1 MTTILAEQAPRFTL
15 PGLVFTG
22 LASPSR
28 GSSALC
34 TWRLE
39 IEAGFASPDAH
50 TLDRD
55 EVFMVVSGAIRL
67 SPDDAPV
74 GAGAVAVVAAGT
86 PIQVSNAGDG
96 PADVIVAIPAG
107 FSATTEDGTEIGTPP
122 WAV

>member
-1 MTTILAEQAPRFTL
+1 MTTIHAEEAPRFTL
-15 PGLVFTG
+15 PGLAFTG

-28 GSSALC
+28 GSAGLC

-55 EVFMVVSGAIRL
+55 EVFTVVAGSIRL
-67 SPDDAPV
+67 SPDGVPV
-74 GAGAVAVVAAGT
+74 GPGAAAVVAAGT

-96 PADVIVAIPAG
+96 PAEVIVAVTAG
-107 FSATTEDGTEIGTPP
+107 FRATAEDGTELGTPP
-122 WAV
+122 WAL

>member
-1 MTTILAEQAPRFTL
+1 MTVIHADLAPRFTL

-28 GSSALC
+28 GSSDLC

-39 IEAGFASPDAH
+39 IEAGFVSPDAH

-55 EVFMVVSGAIRL
+55 EIFMVVSGSIRL
-67 SPDDAPV
+67 SPDAAPI
-74 GAGAVAVVAAGT
+74 GAGGAAIVAAGT

-96 PADVIVAIPAG
+96 EAEVIVAIGAG
-107 FSATTEDGTEIGTPP
+107 FCATAGDGSEIGTPP